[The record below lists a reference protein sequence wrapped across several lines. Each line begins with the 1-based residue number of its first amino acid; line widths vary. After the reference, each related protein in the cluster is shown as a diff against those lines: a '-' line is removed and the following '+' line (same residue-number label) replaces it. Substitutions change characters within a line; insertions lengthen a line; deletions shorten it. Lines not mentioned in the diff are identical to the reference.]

1 MTISPNRSNPF
12 YGTDSVA
19 GSLRASLS
27 TTATMRHDVASA
39 AAGQRAVA
47 LDIKALYPALFPAA
61 PAKRRSWSL
70 RGLILQR

>member
-27 TTATMRHDVASA
+27 TTATMRRDDAPASA
-39 AAGQRAVA
+39 TQRAIP
-47 LDIKALYPALFPAA
+47 LDVKALYPALYPVA
-61 PAKRRSWSL
+61 PAMRLGWSL
-70 RGLILQR
+70 RRLILQR

>member
-27 TTATMRHDVASA
+27 TTATTQRDVAPAIA
-39 AAGQRAVA
+39 AQRAVP
-47 LDIKALYPALFPAA
+47 LDMKALYPALFPAA
-61 PAKRRSWSL
+61 ARRVGWSL
-70 RGLILQR
+70 RRLILQR

>member
-27 TTATMRHDVASA
+27 TTATMRRDVAPATA
-39 AAGQRAVA
+39 AQRAVP
-47 LDIKALYPALFPAA
+47 LDIEALYPALYPAA
-61 PAKRRSWSL
+61 PAMRVGWSL
-70 RGLILQR
+70 RRLILQR